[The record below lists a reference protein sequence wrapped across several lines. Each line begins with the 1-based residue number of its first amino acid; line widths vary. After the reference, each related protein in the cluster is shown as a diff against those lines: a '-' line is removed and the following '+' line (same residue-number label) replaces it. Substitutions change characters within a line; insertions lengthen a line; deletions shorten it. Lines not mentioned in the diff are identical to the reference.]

1 MLSDKIFSV
10 FLECS
15 NMKSPESSPLV
26 LLALES
32 QSEGEEE
39 AGKGNSTSVRTGKS
53 VQLESSHSWNVF
65 MEEELVGSILAWS
78 SYCWL
83 LADVLAQKF
92 REKSQR
98 FKQHLAGSRQV
109 SRLSSPAFASFS

>member
-1 MLSDKIFSV
+1 
-10 FLECS
+10 
-15 NMKSPESSPLV
+15 MKSPESSPLV

-65 MEEELVGSILAWS
+65 IEEELVGSISGLVC

-83 LADVLAQKF
+83 MYWPRNSEKNLKDSSNTLLA
-92 REKSQR
+92 
-98 FKQHLAGSRQV
+98 AGRS
-109 SRLSSPAFASFS
+109 AD

>member
-1 MLSDKIFSV
+1 
-10 FLECS
+10 
-15 NMKSPESSPLV
+15 MKSPESSPLV

-78 SYCWL
+78 VDTVGCWL
-83 LADVLAQKF
+83 MLGQKF